1 LELLFENQRIL
12 RLCHDTTFLAVRIID
27 RYSSKKAIPRKS
39 LGLCYGVC
47 LLISSK
53 YIERRDMIPTLQQKG
68 WLLHGAMNQDI
79 SLLERDILGTLEY
92 LVGRPLLTEFVWMEL
107 LEQERTKQT
116 EDMVLYL
123 CKLTLFDPELIPFPS
138 DIVARAVVAAAR
150 LALRL
155 PPRPILT
162 SEVNYEVIW
171 QVLFRLFRGL
181 EQPPR
186 RLFVEYSRTENSF
199 VALALHQCL
208 LGFDAP

>member
-1 LELLFENQRIL
+1 
-12 RLCHDTTFLAVRIID
+12 
-27 RYSSKKAIPRKS
+27 
-39 LGLCYGVC
+39 
-47 LLISSK
+47 
-53 YIERRDMIPTLQQKG
+53 
-68 WLLHGAMNQDI
+68 
-79 SLLERDILGTLEY
+79 
-92 LVGRPLLTEFVWMEL
+92 LVGRPLLTGFVWMEL

-123 CKLTLFDPELIPFPS
+123 CKLTLFKPKFMTVPS
-138 DIVARAVVAAAR
+138 DTVAKSIVAAAR

-162 SEVNYEVIW
+162 GEVHYEMIW

-181 EQPPR
+181 EQLPR
-186 RLFVEYSRTENSF
+186 RLFVEYSRTEKSF

>member
-1 LELLFENQRIL
+1 
-12 RLCHDTTFLAVRIID
+12 
-27 RYSSKKAIPRKS
+27 
-39 LGLCYGVC
+39 
-47 LLISSK
+47 
-53 YIERRDMIPTLQQKG
+53 
-68 WLLHGAMNQDI
+68 MNQDI
-79 SLLERDILGTLEY
+79 LLLERDILGTLEY

-123 CKLTLFDPELIPFPS
+123 CKLTLFDPELIPVPS

-162 SEVNYEVIW
+162 SEAHYEVIW

-199 VALALHQCL
+199 VALALRQCL
-208 LGFDAP
+208 LDFDAP